1 MRYLRYLRPPRLPGG
16 RSCRRAG
23 AALAAAVLAALA
35 LAITGSGAALA
46 SPRAAAAMRT
56 AAGSLL
62 PAASAA
68 TTPGSCAATV
78 GGAAGATWMS
88 DLAPCLGDRK
98 LGQIVIPGTHDS
110 ATYGLPPGDV
120 YAITQD
126 RDLPG
131 QLNHGMREFDIRV
144 KYTNG
149 NNGKDFYARH
159 TDEIST
165 WLTLSRI
172 FSDIEAW
179 AQAGHAKE
187 IIMLNL
193 TIDRDGTTVIPTQAC
208 QSLGQFLGGA
218 LVTPRELQANFGTTD
233 PSQVTLNQLWSLP
246 DPKKTARVIM
256 DNTACLDTADTSA
269 GHWDSTITDTGILG
283 PQGGD
288 YYANQCTADGLPH
301 NYLQRDGI
309 KKLVLAAARGR
320 LTGPLSGQP
329 NPLEAAKVGGLYVL
343 DIQGTPS
350 TDYLQDADCALTPH
364 QLIDAEIKVLTAL
377 RGAWLAQPG
386 VRQNLNVVAGD
397 YTEYT
402 DLFKDV
408 IAMDERL
415 GAGPGYEMAVQT
427 STGSLSSTGYDEHG
441 DWAQG
446 MMAGTSPAIT
456 GLPGGG
462 YEMAYQTSNGHL
474 WTNGTAGH
482 TDWAHGTM
490 AGTSPAIAALAD
502 GSYEVAYQ
510 DSNGHLL
517 TFGSTGTSK
526 DWGPGMKAGTSPAI
540 TALAGGGY
548 EVAFQD
554 SSGTLWTDGT
564 AGNKAWGLG
573 MKAGT
578 SPAITFDG
586 SGYEV
591 AFQANTGNLW
601 TVGTDNHWDWG
612 LGMRAGTS
620 PAITGLASGG
630 YEVAFQ
636 ANTGNLWTVGN
647 SGNTDWGPADRMM
660 AGTSP
665 AIAALADGSYEVACQ
680 LSDGQLRSVG
690 PNYQLDYPSLRTM
703 PGVSPSIT
711 GIEW

>member
-1 MRYLRYLRPPRLPGG
+1 
-16 RSCRRAG
+16 
-23 AALAAAVLAALA
+23 
-35 LAITGSGAALA
+35 
-46 SPRAAAAMRT
+46 
-56 AAGSLL
+56 
-62 PAASAA
+62 
-68 TTPGSCAATV
+68 
-78 GGAAGATWMS
+78 
-88 DLAPCLGDRK
+88 
-98 LGQIVIPGTHDS
+98 
-110 ATYGLPPGDV
+110 
-120 YAITQD
+120 
-126 RDLPG
+126 
-131 QLNHGMREFDIRV
+131 
-144 KYTNG
+144 
-149 NNGKDFYARH
+149 
-159 TDEIST
+159 
-165 WLTLSRI
+165 
-172 FSDIEAW
+172 
-179 AQAGHAKE
+179 
-187 IIMLNL
+187 
-193 TIDRDGTTVIPTQAC
+193 
-208 QSLGQFLGGA
+208 
-218 LVTPRELQANFGTTD
+218 
-233 PSQVTLNQLWSLP
+233 
-246 DPKKTARVIM
+246 
-256 DNTACLDTADTSA
+256 
-269 GHWDSTITDTGILG
+269 
-283 PQGGD
+283 
-288 YYANQCTADGLPH
+288 
-301 NYLQRDGI
+301 
-309 KKLVLAAARGR
+309 
-320 LTGPLSGQP
+320 
-329 NPLEAAKVGGLYVL
+329 VL

-446 MMAGTSPAIT
+446 M
-456 GLPGGG
+456 
-462 YEMAYQTSNGHL
+462 
-474 WTNGTAGH
+474 
-482 TDWAHGTM
+482 M